1 MEPVWG
7 LCWAGNGG
15 SPPPT
20 AASESGAESTAAQ
33 VLRRSWDTLGAGV
46 SIWRQWGSPDDLE
59 NANPSQLRALWCL
72 FSHTGPS
79 QAPLQE
85 GRGSLGHTPAPQSLS
100 DKLGSLL

>member
-33 VLRRSWDTLGAGV
+33 VLRPSWDTLGAGV

-59 NANPSQLRALWCL
+59 NANPTQVPTPCTEVSVLTHRTLTGSAAGRPWLPGSHARSPVSQ
-72 FSHTGPS
+72 
-79 QAPLQE
+79 
-85 GRGSLGHTPAPQSLS
+85 
-100 DKLGSLL
+100 